1 MSFDS
6 SLNPNSHGGG
16 AIIFTE
22 KYRLR
27 TISKNFLTVLRMVC
41 KLKLVRPICSPK
53 NSGQSALRLIFRGP
67 GKSEDPYFP
76 NSESKRNREI
86 KIFFDFFHFFQWLP
100 KLNRGVLWLNFFFNC
115 LFRVYFIS
123 IYRRASNIPLKRCLF
138 LPFSAKIIA
147 PLPMRISYENTSWEL
162 GLTQSNLTWHKT

>member
-1 MSFDS
+1 
-6 SLNPNSHGGG
+6 
-16 AIIFTE
+16 
-22 KYRLR
+22 
-27 TISKNFLTVLRMVC
+27 MVC
-41 KLKLVRPICSPK
+41 KQKLVRHLLPQKIWGS
-53 NSGQSALRLIFRGP
+53 SEQRLIFGGP
-67 GKSEDPYFP
+67 KKSEDPYFP

-123 IYRRASNIPLKRCLF
+123 IYRRASNLPLKRCLF

-147 PLPMRISYENTSWEL
+147 PPPMRISYENTSWEL
-162 GLTQSNLTWHKT
+162 GLMYLEPLLNNSGWCISFWNFLKVA

>member
-1 MSFDS
+1 MLLWYFGKLDFRIYFF
-6 SLNPNSHGGG
+6 SLTLILMGGG

-27 TISKNFLTVLRMVC
+27 TISKHFLTVLRMVC
-41 KLKLVRPICSPK
+41 KLKLVHRLLPQKIWGS
-53 NSGQSALRLIFRGP
+53 SEQRLIFDGQK
-67 GKSEDPYFP
+67 KSEDPYFP

-86 KIFFDFFHFFQWLP
+86 KIFFDFYDFFKWLP
-100 KLNRGVLWLNFFFNC
+100 KLIRGVPGPNFFFNC

-123 IYRRASNIPLKRCLF
+123 IYRRASNLPLKRCLF

-147 PLPMRISYENTSWEL
+147 PPPT
-162 GLTQSNLTWHKT
+162 